1 MTYIALHVEKWLYG
15 TTRME
20 MEPDEIACWTY
31 ILARAAVT
39 GADPPGLIYYFSEE
53 HLAGQLQV
61 PLELLQRTLEKCE
74 KFKKIKIK
82 PLKRE
87 NKYVL
92 SIVNWEKYQH
102 VYLHQKAYRQR
113 QKAKIEAQKKLIS
126 EGTKKHNQN
135 ITVRRIGEDKIGED
149 KLKDDRIGE
158 ESKDENKS
166 FPSHPRDQFLYILTE
181 FSKDYQYPFQEE
193 ADGQIYD
200 YAIKTW
206 RNVVDPIRELEKKIE
221 YWKKNPG
228 ALQSKGKSP
237 RVQLHEFLEKE
248 AEYQDGVL
256 EKEKS
261 LDRERND
268 G

>member
-61 PLELLQRTLEKCE
+61 PLELLQRALEKCE

-102 VYLHQKAYRQR
+102 MYLHQKAYRTR
-113 QKAKIEAQKKLIS
+113 QKEKKEAQKKQYL

-135 ITVRRIGEDKIGED
+135 ITVRRIGEDRKG
-149 KLKDDRIGE
+149 DDIIE
-158 ESKDENKS
+158 EENILTDRKEKNES
-166 FPSHPRDQFLYILTE
+166 FPSHPRDQFLYILKE
-181 FSKDYQYPFQEE
+181 FSEKYPYPFIEE
-193 ADGQIYD
+193 ADGQLFD
-200 YAIKTW
+200 YTIKTF

-221 YWKKNPG
+221 YWKENPG
-228 ALQSKGKSP
+228 ALQSKGKNP
-237 RVQLHEFLEKE
+237 RVQLHDFFEKE
-248 AEYQDGVL
+248 AEYQN
-256 EKEKS
+256 K
-261 LDRERND
+261 RENLRR
-268 G
+268 